1 MVKKKQNMIYKKNCL
16 NRSFITK
23 YGGQWCVFR
32 ILFVHELCFWHVV
45 LYLRLYRTDSE
56 IYEDAVELQQ
66 FFIKI
71 RDELCKNGEILLS
84 PALSYTT
91 KHLHNDVEKE
101 KKEKLPKE
109 IEEDKLKREEE
120 KRGNYFL
127 FINIECIEKYTL
139 YVLCML
145 CCCCSFTYWRD
156 LNSLSGSPQRALYFK
171 VMRDVFYIDPYQTV
185 QMALKQ
191 MHVDTNLM

>member
-1 MVKKKQNMIYKKNCL
+1 M
-16 NRSFITK
+16 
-23 YGGQWCVFR
+23 
-32 ILFVHELCFWHVV
+32 
-45 LYLRLYRTDSE
+45 
-56 IYEDAVELQQ
+56 ELQQ

-120 KRGNYFL
+120 KRGWFL
-127 FINIECIEKYTL
+127 FILLNMRKRYT
-139 YVLCML
+139 
-145 CCCCSFTYWRD
+145 
-156 LNSLSGSPQRALYFK
+156 
-171 VMRDVFYIDPYQTV
+171 VF
-185 QMALKQ
+185 
-191 MHVDTNLM
+191 

>member
-1 MVKKKQNMIYKKNCL
+1 MY
-16 NRSFITK
+16 
-23 YGGQWCVFR
+23 VF
-32 ILFVHELCFWHVV
+32 
-45 LYLRLYRTDSE
+45 LYRTDSE

-120 KRGNYFL
+120 KRGSYIL
-127 FINIECIEKYTL
+127 FVSFKCIDSKKYL
-139 YVLCML
+139 WV
-145 CCCCSFTYWRD
+145 
-156 LNSLSGSPQRALYFK
+156 
-171 VMRDVFYIDPYQTV
+171 
-185 QMALKQ
+185 
-191 MHVDTNLM
+191 

>member
-1 MVKKKQNMIYKKNCL
+1 M
-16 NRSFITK
+16 F
-23 YGGQWCVFR
+23 
-32 ILFVHELCFWHVV
+32 
-45 LYLRLYRTDSE
+45 LYRTDSE

-120 KRGNYFL
+120 KRGNYL
-127 FINIECIEKYTL
+127 FFISFECTKWKMYPQVWCVAAAL
-139 YVLCML
+139 
-145 CCCCSFTYWRD
+145 
-156 LNSLSGSPQRALYFK
+156 LNSLLVP
-171 VMRDVFYIDPYQTV
+171 
-185 QMALKQ
+185 
-191 MHVDTNLM
+191 